1 MVNICLLVPAYSIV
15 KDRLLNVIKRNEVYT
30 IMQAPIQ
37 APAQTVNNVV
47 KWSFFIS
54 SATGLMLLGGV
65 FASWLVIQTLVVLT
79 GITA

>member
-1 MVNICLLVPAYSIV
+1 
-15 KDRLLNVIKRNEVYT
+15 
-30 IMQAPIQ
+30 MQAPIQ
-37 APAQTVNNVV
+37 APTQTPTQAVNNVV